1 MARNTLIDFLE
12 YNHREDL
19 VSKVA
24 KILAADLISS
34 VKGGGN
40 AIFSVPG
47 GSTPGPIFDKL
58 CEFDLDWKRV
68 SIILNDERWV
78 PETSER
84 SNTKLLRERLLI
96 KKASLATYISM
107 YSDVLTPEVG
117 IPKLQ
122 ERIERNLP
130 ISVLLFGMGADMHTA
145 SLFPG
150 GDNLEKAL
158 SSNAPT
164 LLPMRAEGALEARI
178 TLTAQVLNRS
188 RIKHL
193 VIFGMGADMHTASLF
208 PGGDNLEKALSSN
221 APTLLPMRAEGALE
235 ARITLTAQV
244 LNRSRIKH
252 LVIFGKE
259 KRTALEKAI
268 DLPNRLAPISAIL
281 PGASVHWAA

>member
-24 KILAADLISS
+24 EILATDLISS

-193 VIFGMGADMHTASLF
+193 VIFG
-208 PGGDNLEKALSSN
+208 
-221 APTLLPMRAEGALE
+221 
-235 ARITLTAQV
+235 
-244 LNRSRIKH
+244 
-252 LVIFGKE
+252 KE

>member
-1 MARNTLIDFLE
+1 MIDFLE
-12 YNHREDL
+12 YNRREDL

-24 KILAADLISS
+24 EILATDLISS

-40 AIFSVPG
+40 SIFSVPG

-58 CEFDLDWKRV
+58 CEFDLDWKRIN
-68 SIILNDERWV
+68 IILNDERWV

-193 VIFGMGADMHTASLF
+193 VIFG
-208 PGGDNLEKALSSN
+208 
-221 APTLLPMRAEGALE
+221 
-235 ARITLTAQV
+235 
-244 LNRSRIKH
+244 
-252 LVIFGKE
+252 KE

>member
-24 KILAADLISS
+24 EILAADLISS

-130 ISVLLFGMGADMHTA
+130 ISVLLFGMG
-145 SLFPG
+145 
-150 GDNLEKAL
+150 
-158 SSNAPT
+158 
-164 LLPMRAEGALEARI
+164 
-178 TLTAQVLNRS
+178 V
-188 RIKHL
+188 
-193 VIFGMGADMHTASLF
+193 DMHTASLF

>member
-24 KILAADLISS
+24 EILATDLVSS

-122 ERIERNLP
+122 ERIEQNLP
-130 ISVLLFGMGADMHTA
+130 ISVLL
-145 SLFPG
+145 
-150 GDNLEKAL
+150 
-158 SSNAPT
+158 
-164 LLPMRAEGALEARI
+164 
-178 TLTAQVLNRS
+178 
-188 RIKHL
+188 
-193 VIFGMGADMHTASLF
+193 FGMGADMHTASLF

>member
-24 KILAADLISS
+24 EILAADLISS

-58 CEFDLDWKRV
+58 CEFDLDWKRI

-193 VIFGMGADMHTASLF
+193 VIFG
-208 PGGDNLEKALSSN
+208 
-221 APTLLPMRAEGALE
+221 
-235 ARITLTAQV
+235 
-244 LNRSRIKH
+244 
-252 LVIFGKE
+252 KE

>member
-12 YNHREDL
+12 YNHRDDL

-24 KILAADLISS
+24 QILASDLSEAIQERKN
-34 VKGGGN
+34 V
-40 AIFSVPG
+40 IFSVPG

-78 PETSER
+78 PESSER

-107 YSDVLTPEVG
+107 YSGALTPELG
-117 IPKLQ
+117 ILKLQ
-122 ERIERNLP
+122 ERIERSLP

-150 GDNLEKAL
+150 GDNLEEAL

-164 LLPMRAEGALEARI
+164 LLPMRAAGALEARI
-178 TLTAQVLNRS
+178 TLTAQVLNSS

-193 VIFGMGADMHTASLF
+193 VIFGD
-208 PGGDNLEKALSSN
+208 
-221 APTLLPMRAEGALE
+221 
-235 ARITLTAQV
+235 
-244 LNRSRIKH
+244 
-252 LVIFGKE
+252 E
-259 KRTALEKAI
+259 KRAAFEKAI
-268 DLPNRLAPISAIL
+268 DLPKSIAPISAIL
-281 PGASVHWAA
+281 PGASIHWAA

>member
-24 KILAADLISS
+24 QILASDLSASIQERKS
-34 VKGGGN
+34 V
-40 AIFSVPG
+40 IFSVPG

-58 CEFDLDWKRV
+58 CEFDLDWKKV

-78 PETSER
+78 PESSER

-96 KKASLATYISM
+96 KKAALATYISI
-107 YSDVLTPEVG
+107 YSGALNPELV
-117 IPKLQ
+117 IHQLQ
-122 ERIERNLP
+122 ERIERSLP

-150 GDNLEKAL
+150 GDNLEEAL

-164 LLPMRAEGALEARI
+164 LIPMRAEGALEARI
-178 TLTAQVLNRS
+178 TLTAQVLNS
-188 RIKHL
+188 SKIKHL
-193 VIFGMGADMHTASLF
+193 VIFGD
-208 PGGDNLEKALSSN
+208 
-221 APTLLPMRAEGALE
+221 
-235 ARITLTAQV
+235 
-244 LNRSRIKH
+244 
-252 LVIFGKE
+252 E
-259 KRTALEKAI
+259 KRATFEKAI
-268 DLPNRLAPISAIL
+268 DLPKSIAPISAIL

>member
-1 MARNTLIDFLE
+1 MIDFLE
-12 YNHREDL
+12 YNRREDL

-24 KILAADLISS
+24 EILATDLISS

-58 CEFDLDWKRV
+58 CEFDLDWKRIN
-68 SIILNDERWV
+68 IILNDERWV

-122 ERIERNLP
+122 ERIEWNLP
-130 ISVLLFGMGADMHTA
+130 ISVLL
-145 SLFPG
+145 
-150 GDNLEKAL
+150 
-158 SSNAPT
+158 
-164 LLPMRAEGALEARI
+164 
-178 TLTAQVLNRS
+178 
-188 RIKHL
+188 
-193 VIFGMGADMHTASLF
+193 FGMGADMHTASLF

-281 PGASVHWAA
+281 PGASVHWAE

>member
-1 MARNTLIDFLE
+1 MARNTLINFLE

-24 KILAADLISS
+24 ELLAADLISS

-47 GSTPGPIFDKL
+47 GSTQGPIFDKL
-58 CEFDLDWKRV
+58 CEFDLDWKRIN
-68 SIILNDERWV
+68 IILNDERWV

-122 ERIERNLP
+122 ERIEQNLP
-130 ISVLLFGMGADMHTA
+130 ISVLL
-145 SLFPG
+145 
-150 GDNLEKAL
+150 
-158 SSNAPT
+158 
-164 LLPMRAEGALEARI
+164 
-178 TLTAQVLNRS
+178 
-188 RIKHL
+188 
-193 VIFGMGADMHTASLF
+193 FGMGADMHTASLF

>member
-1 MARNTLIDFLE
+1 MIDFLE

-24 KILAADLISS
+24 EILAADLISS

-68 SIILNDERWV
+68 SIILTDERWV

-107 YSDVLTPEVG
+107 YSEVLTPEVG
-117 IPKLQ
+117 IPELQ
-122 ERIERNLP
+122 ERIEQNLP
-130 ISVLLFGMGADMHTA
+130 ISVLL
-145 SLFPG
+145 
-150 GDNLEKAL
+150 
-158 SSNAPT
+158 
-164 LLPMRAEGALEARI
+164 
-178 TLTAQVLNRS
+178 
-188 RIKHL
+188 
-193 VIFGMGADMHTASLF
+193 FGMGADMHTASLF

>member
-12 YNHREDL
+12 YNRREDL

-24 KILAADLISS
+24 EILATDLISS

-58 CEFDLDWKRV
+58 CEFDLDWKRIN
-68 SIILNDERWV
+68 IILNDERWV

-193 VIFGMGADMHTASLF
+193 VIFG
-208 PGGDNLEKALSSN
+208 
-221 APTLLPMRAEGALE
+221 
-235 ARITLTAQV
+235 
-244 LNRSRIKH
+244 
-252 LVIFGKE
+252 KE

>member
-1 MARNTLIDFLE
+1 VARNTLIDFLE

-24 KILAADLISS
+24 EILAADLISS

-78 PETSER
+78 PETSDR

-193 VIFGMGADMHTASLF
+193 VIFG
-208 PGGDNLEKALSSN
+208 
-221 APTLLPMRAEGALE
+221 
-235 ARITLTAQV
+235 
-244 LNRSRIKH
+244 
-252 LVIFGKE
+252 KE

>member
-1 MARNTLIDFLE
+1 MIDFLE

-19 VSKVA
+19 VSKVV

-122 ERIERNLP
+122 ERIEQNLP
-130 ISVLLFGMGADMHTA
+130 ISVLL
-145 SLFPG
+145 
-150 GDNLEKAL
+150 
-158 SSNAPT
+158 
-164 LLPMRAEGALEARI
+164 
-178 TLTAQVLNRS
+178 
-188 RIKHL
+188 
-193 VIFGMGADMHTASLF
+193 FGMGADMHTASLF

>member
-34 VKGGGN
+34 VKCGGN

-193 VIFGMGADMHTASLF
+193 VIFG
-208 PGGDNLEKALSSN
+208 
-221 APTLLPMRAEGALE
+221 
-235 ARITLTAQV
+235 
-244 LNRSRIKH
+244 
-252 LVIFGKE
+252 KE

>member
-158 SSNAPT
+158 SSNAP
-164 LLPMRAEGALEARI
+164 I
-178 TLTAQVLNRS
+178 
-188 RIKHL
+188 
-193 VIFGMGADMHTASLF
+193 
-208 PGGDNLEKALSSN
+208 
-221 APTLLPMRAEGALE
+221 LLPMRAEGALE

>member
-24 KILAADLISS
+24 EILAADLISS

-193 VIFGMGADMHTASLF
+193 VIFG
-208 PGGDNLEKALSSN
+208 
-221 APTLLPMRAEGALE
+221 
-235 ARITLTAQV
+235 
-244 LNRSRIKH
+244 
-252 LVIFGKE
+252 KE

>member
-1 MARNTLIDFLE
+1 VARNTLIDFLE

-24 KILAADLISS
+24 EILAADLISS

-58 CEFDLDWKRV
+58 CEFDLDWKRIN
-68 SIILNDERWV
+68 IILNDERWV

-107 YSDVLTPEVG
+107 YSEVLTPEVG

-122 ERIERNLP
+122 ERIEQNLP
-130 ISVLLFGMGADMHTA
+130 ISVLL
-145 SLFPG
+145 
-150 GDNLEKAL
+150 
-158 SSNAPT
+158 
-164 LLPMRAEGALEARI
+164 
-178 TLTAQVLNRS
+178 
-188 RIKHL
+188 
-193 VIFGMGADMHTASLF
+193 FGMGADMHTASLF

>member
-34 VKGGGN
+34 VEGGGN

-193 VIFGMGADMHTASLF
+193 VIFG
-208 PGGDNLEKALSSN
+208 
-221 APTLLPMRAEGALE
+221 
-235 ARITLTAQV
+235 
-244 LNRSRIKH
+244 
-252 LVIFGKE
+252 KE